1 MNQTNRVVAIIKNPT
16 INDSEESLKVNTIA
30 WSFIAEEGA
39 ILDFYID
46 VLTLIERI

>member
-1 MNQTNRVVAIIKNPT
+1 MTARNLSKSTRLH
-16 INDSEESLKVNTIA
+16 DHL
-30 WSFIAEEGA
+30 FAEQGA